1 VLSFRAVSSNALGVD
16 EAALI
21 HQIAT
26 AAAAAAEEEEEKP
39 QQPENAAELDT
50 LRMGQR

>member
-1 VLSFRAVSSNALGVD
+1 MLSFRAVSSNALGVD

-26 AAAAAAEEEEEKP
+26 AAAAEEEEEKP

>member
-1 VLSFRAVSSNALGVD
+1 MLSFRAVSSNALGVD

-26 AAAAAAEEEEEKP
+26 AAAAAEEEEEKP